1 MNYIKVLI
9 CKNRYILCVELN
21 KRPKNSI
28 YPTFCFVEQPLSTN
42 FALQI
47 LNSMA
52 YAGCS
57 YEKRVIEVNQIY
69 DEYARTGLSNREIWR
84 RYIWPVYGIS
94 EKTFYNYINA
104 AANPKVIQ
112 KQEVVQLNLF
122 G

>member
-1 MNYIKVLI
+1 M
-9 CKNRYILCVELN
+9 ELN
-21 KRPKNSI
+21 KRTNNLI
-28 YPTFCFVEQPLSTN
+28 YPAFCFDVAPFLHN
-42 FALQI
+42 FAVQI

>member
-1 MNYIKVLI
+1 
-9 CKNRYILCVELN
+9 
-21 KRPKNSI
+21 
-28 YPTFCFVEQPLSTN
+28 
-42 FALQI
+42 
-47 LNSMA
+47 MA

-112 KQEVVQLNLF
+112 KQKVVQLNLF